1 MKDKIVAGVLALILG
16 TLGIHWFYL
25 NQTSKGVTY
34 LVVTIIGWIFSI
46 IIIGLIPVFVIG
58 VLSLIDGIKLLTMDD
73 NTFNVTYNN
82 N

>member
-46 IIIGLIPVFVIG
+46 IIIGLIPVFIIG